1 MPTASIYTLG
11 CRLNQADSALIADD
25 LRRAGFEL
33 TAWGES
39 VDLAIVN
46 SCIVTAAAAQKTRQ
60 AVRRIRRK
68 NPTAFVVLVG
78 CGAELEADKW
88 RNEEALNLVVPNHTK
103 THLSEL
109 LPPNLESSGN
119 PTILADS
126 SDSEHENTTLF
137 TERGCGFYPD
147 RTRAN
152 LKIQE
157 GCDFFCS
164 YCIVPYARGKPRS
177 RKWNDV
183 IREAKELIARG
194 HKEIILTGVNIACY
208 EDHNRKLSELLREL
222 LTLPGDFRLRLSS
235 TEPCPELPR
244 LIDVMRES
252 SRICRFL
259 HIPMQ
264 YGENE
269 ILQKMNRR
277 YTIEQYSELIH
288 TAASQVPDICLG
300 SDVIVGFPGE
310 TTSQFEQ
317 CLSTVQHLPLAYL
330 HVFRYSPRPGT
341 PAAQFSNQVHGD
353 IASTRHQRLRSLG
366 DAKTNAFTRDLVGK
380 TATVLTESK
389 NARGNWEGWT
399 DNYVRAEIT
408 DALPHLD
415 NNQFVTA
422 TIIETQPGRRVRCV
436 PQDRA

>member
-25 LRRAGFEL
+25 LRRAGFAL
-33 TAWGES
+33 TGWGAS

-109 LPPNLESSGN
+109 LPPSLDSEIN
-119 PTILADS
+119 PTIVADN
-126 SDSEHENTTLF
+126 SDHTGSDLF
-137 TERGCGFYPD
+137 TETGCGFYPN

-164 YCIVPYARGKPRS
+164 YCIVPYTRGKPRS

-208 EDHNRKLSELLREL
+208 EDHDRKLSELLQEL

-244 LIDVMRES
+244 LIAVMRES

-269 ILQKMNRR
+269 ILQRMNRR
-277 YTIEQYSELIH
+277 YTIEQYNELIY

-317 CLSTVQHLPLAYL
+317 CLSTVQTLPLAYL

-353 IASTRHQRLRSLG
+353 IASARHRRLRALADS
-366 DAKTNAFTRDLVGK
+366 KTSAFTRELAGK

-389 NARGNWEGWT
+389 NERGNWEGWT
-399 DNYVRAEIT
+399 DNYVRAELT
-408 DALPHLD
+408 NAFSDLEK
-415 NNQFVTA
+415 NQFVTT
-422 TIIETQPGRRVRCV
+422 TITETQPGRRVRCV
-436 PQDRA
+436 PQHRA